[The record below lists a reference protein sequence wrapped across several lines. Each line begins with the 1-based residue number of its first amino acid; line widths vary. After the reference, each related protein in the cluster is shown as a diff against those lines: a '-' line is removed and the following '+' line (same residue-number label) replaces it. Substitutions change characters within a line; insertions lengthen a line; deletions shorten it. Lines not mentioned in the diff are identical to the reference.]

1 MGRRTGYKPL
11 KGSTIRDILANNP
24 QIAGDDVVNSQPEAP
39 KSQPEVAKSQTG
51 TVPVL
56 LTLDRRCEYDT
67 MHPVE
72 QIRDFAAFSRDV
84 IARYEENK
92 RQIGV
97 FECETQ
103 DILHY
108 IELHGDLN
116 ACEGTK
122 MYRKLREIR
131 RKRRMCKNEI
141 DLLEPVYDFFKN
153 QNQDLPNKLSVLQG
167 QCKKLKAGIDQ
178 RQYTLRTGVI
188 Q

>member
-1 MGRRTGYKPL
+1 MGRNTGYKPL

-24 QIAGDDVVNSQPEAP
+24 QISGTEDAKPQS
-39 KSQPEVAKSQTG
+39 EVTKSQTG
-51 TVPVL
+51 TVPVS
-56 LTLDRRCEYDT
+56 LTLCRACDYDT
-67 MHPVE
+67 VHPVE
-72 QIRDFAAFSRDV
+72 RIRDFAAFSRDV

-92 RQIGV
+92 RQLGV

-103 DILHY
+103 DVLHY

-131 RKRRMCKNEI
+131 RKRRLCKNEI
-141 DLLEPVYDFFKN
+141 DLLEPVYDFFTN
-153 QNQDLPNKLSVLQG
+153 QNPDLCHKLSTLQG
-167 QCKKLKAGIDQ
+167 RCKTLKAGIDQ